1 MQVLGEE
8 RDFVAVGQ
16 PQLTFAFIA
25 LEGGGCH
32 KPSAPFDQQV
42 AAELAFKS
50 EIDYRRPDERVTTL
64 I

>member
-8 RDFVAVGQ
+8 RDFGAVGQ

-32 KPSAPFDQQV
+32 KPSPPFDHQV
-42 AAELAFKS
+42 ATVLAFKS
-50 EIDYRRPDERVTTL
+50 QVYVPKVG
-64 I
+64 